1 MNQQNTK
8 QTMSVV
14 LEGGPA
20 DLPAALRQQNEHI
33 ERTKIKIL
41 HLGGYEHFE
50 RISERADDGSRPIVF
65 RWTMRT
71 RIAE

>member
-1 MNQQNTK
+1 MHQENTEP
-8 QTMSVV
+8 TISVV

-20 DLPAALRQQNEHI
+20 DLPAALRRQSEHI
-33 ERTKIKIL
+33 DDTKIKVM

-50 RISERADDGSRPIVF
+50 RTAEPAGDGTRPVVF

>member
-1 MNQQNTK
+1 MSHPDTK
-8 QTMSVV
+8 PTISVV

-20 DLPAALRQQNEHI
+20 DLPAALRRHSDHI
-33 ERTKIKIL
+33 EGTKIKIL

-50 RISERADDGSRPIVF
+50 RISEEADGSRPVVF

>member
-1 MNQQNTK
+1 MNQQDTEP
-8 QTMSVV
+8 TTSVV

-20 DLPAALRQQNEHI
+20 DLPAALRRHRDHI
-33 ERTKIKIL
+33 EGSKIKIL

-50 RISERADDGSRPIVF
+50 RDSEETDGTRPIVF

>member
-1 MNQQNTK
+1 MNQQDTK
-8 QTMSVV
+8 PTISVV
-14 LEGGPA
+14 LEGGPT
-20 DLPAALRQQNEHI
+20 DLPAALRGPSEQI
-33 ERTKIKIL
+33 EGTKIKIM

-50 RISERADDGSRPIVF
+50 RISEEADDGSRPIVF